1 MKGVFACLALGAAA
15 TLVRAQGL
23 QLTPLVEEALR
34 SNRDILA
41 AQKRYESARQRPR
54 QAGALP
60 DPTFSVGYQSNGNPL
75 PGAGL
80 GSMSTSNIGVSVTQ
94 PVPYPGK
101 RQLRES
107 LAAKEADAEAKQ
119 LQIVQL
125 GVVRRLKLAY
135 SHLQHAYAGI
145 EVIGRNREMLNQM
158 LRISEVRYAAGSAA
172 QQDIIKGQ
180 IQLTMIEAKTVQ
192 LQQERL
198 AAEAE
203 ILSALNR
210 GPGELLERP
219 ADADPIET
227 NVSVEELFARAT
239 LEAPRLQLEQKKIE
253 KSEVALNL
261 ARKEIY
267 PDYTIT
273 GGYYNMGSLPPMYA
287 ARLDFTL
294 PAFAFRKQRPAMTE
308 QYTNLVA
315 ARREFE
321 AADQMIH
328 ARIRTDYAAA
338 QTAYQLMKLYR
349 DTAIPQ
355 AKLALESALTS
366 YQTGAVDYLSVLTNH
381 MAITDFEL
389 NYHDQRQAYRD
400 ALGRLEEATGMLLVK

>member
-1 MKGVFACLALGAAA
+1 MKGVLVCLALGAAA
-15 TLVRAQGL
+15 TLARAQGL
-23 QLTPLVEEALR
+23 QLAPLVEEALR

-41 AQKRYESARQRPR
+41 AQKRYEAARQRPR

-60 DPTFSVGYQSNGNPL
+60 DPTFSVGYQSNGSPL

-80 GSMSTSNIGVSVTQ
+80 GSMPTSNIGVSITQ
-94 PVPYPGK
+94 PLPYPGK
-101 RQLRES
+101 RQLRET
-107 LAAKEADAEAKQ
+107 LAAKEADAEAAQ
-119 LQIVQL
+119 VQIVQL

-145 EVIGRNREMLNQM
+145 EVIERNREMLNQM
-158 LRISEVRYAAGSAA
+158 LRITEARYASGSAA

-180 IQLTMIEAKTVQ
+180 IQLTMVEAKTVQ

-210 GPGELLERP
+210 KPSELLGRP
-219 ADADPIET
+219 VDVDPREMA
-227 NVSVEELFARAT
+227 VSMEEMFARAT
-239 LEAPRLQLEQKKIE
+239 IEAPKLQFEQKKIE
-253 KSEVALNL
+253 KTEVSLNL
-261 ARKEIY
+261 ARKDYY
-267 PDYTIT
+267 PDYAIT
-273 GGYYNMGSLPPMYA
+273 GGYYNMGLLAPMYM

-294 PAFAFRKQRPAMTE
+294 PVFAFRKQRSAMTE
-308 QYTNLVA
+308 QYNNLSA

-338 QTAYQLMKLYR
+338 QTAFQLMKLYR

-400 ALGRLEEATGMLLVK
+400 ALGRLEEATGMLLVQ